1 MSKIGKLPVPIPKGV
16 KVEQK
21 AHTLT
26 ATGPKGTLSVD
37 IHPAISVD
45 IQEKEIVVT
54 RPSDHRTHRSLHGL
68 TRTLIQNLVSG
79 VQEGYVRKLE
89 IIGVGYRAEMKGP
102 VLEVNVGYSHPIYLR
117 PADGIKI
124 EIPPKDNKIIVS
136 GIDKQLVGMTAAEI
150 RSFRPPEPYKG
161 KGIKYIEEVIHRKAG
176 KAAGGGK

>member
-21 AHTLT
+21 GRTLT
-26 ATGPKGTLSVD
+26 ATGPKGTLSVN
-37 IHPAISVD
+37 IHPEMKVD

-68 TRTLIQNLVSG
+68 TRTMVLNLVSG
-79 VQEGYVRKLE
+79 VSMGYSRTLE
-89 IIGVGYRAEMKGP
+89 IIGVGYRAEMKGS
-102 VLEVNVGYSHPIYLR
+102 VLEVNVGYSHPIFMR
-117 PADGIKI
+117 PAEGVTIVT
-124 EIPPKDNKIIVS
+124 PPKDNKIIIS
-136 GIDKQLVGMTAAEI
+136 GVDKQLVGMTAAEI

-176 KAAGGGK
+176 KAAAGGK

>member
-21 AHTLT
+21 SHTLT

-37 IHPAISVD
+37 INPEMNVD
-45 IQEKEIVVT
+45 VQENEIIVT

-68 TRTLIQNLVSG
+68 TRSLVYNMVAG
-79 VQEGYVRKLE
+79 VHEGYSKTLE

-102 VLEVNVGYSHPIYLR
+102 ILEVNVGYSHPIYLR
-117 PADGIKI
+117 PADGINI
-124 EIPPKDNKIIVS
+124 VVPPKDNKIIIS
-136 GIDKQLVGMTAAEI
+136 GADKQLVGMTAAEI

-161 KGIKYIEEVIHRKAG
+161 KGIKYIDEVIHRKAG